1 MPSPRVHLFL
11 AAFQKLPELK
21 DASSHGPKKVL
32 GIKRAKG
39 LLFVKVE
46 PIPTVTLAAS
56 LVDDDDVTYNDDDV
70 TYNATEPL
78 QEQTAPKSF

>member
-21 DASSHGPKKVL
+21 DASSHGLKKVL

-46 PIPTVTLAAS
+46 PIPTVMLAAS
-56 LVDDDDVTYNDDDV
+56 LVDDDDV